1 MKEFQ
6 LLGTYAQTDSTIGSW
21 LDDLFIQNNQSLDS
35 LNKDL
40 SQVDNLFMQDITQ
53 NEVGR
58 NIPKLNFMESKSN
71 VDLLELDDLP
81 KTNFSQELNSND
93 LEESKFIW
101 QNLYFKL
108 WVILLILAEW
118 MIRKF
123 KELR

>member
-1 MKEFQ
+1 
-6 LLGTYAQTDSTIGSW
+6 
-21 LDDLFIQNNQSLDS
+21 
-35 LNKDL
+35 
-40 SQVDNLFMQDITQ
+40 MQDITQ

-93 LEESKFIW
+93 LGESKFIW